1 MLNMLLVSAFMV
13 VQGVESFFEEG
24 STGMNSALCF
34 TEFLLTSIKIT
45 TLNMTV
51 KMGSELR
58 FFFFCTMSSMF
69 LVHFSC
75 FFSF

>member
-51 KMGSELR
+51 KWAQN
-58 FFFFCTMSSMF
+58 
-69 LVHFSC
+69 
-75 FFSF
+75 